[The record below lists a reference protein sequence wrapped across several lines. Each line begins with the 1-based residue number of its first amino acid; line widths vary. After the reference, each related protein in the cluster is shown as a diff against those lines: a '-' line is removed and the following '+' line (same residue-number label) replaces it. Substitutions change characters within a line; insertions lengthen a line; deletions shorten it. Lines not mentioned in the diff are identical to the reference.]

1 MASQLPPFL
10 PQETDFS
17 CGVACLRMVLA
28 TFGVAK
34 SESELRELCDCTIFG
49 TPAIELMHAAR
60 SLGFPNSRKFSLTI
74 ADLEEFTDQG
84 YFPIVYVVVQLDNSL
99 PDVHAMI
106 VTSVLTT
113 EVEVLDPKQGHQRIT
128 LREISKMWAPM
139 RNVAVVIAR

>member
-1 MASQLPPFL
+1 
-10 PQETDFS
+10 
-17 CGVACLRMVLA
+17 MVLA

-49 TPAIELMHAAR
+49 TPAIELIHAAR

>member
-1 MASQLPPFL
+1 MPWLVCEWFL
-10 PQETDFS
+10 PLS
-17 CGVACLRMVLA
+17 AWRSR
-28 TFGVAK
+28 K
-34 SESELRELCDCTIFG
+34 SELRELCDCTIFG
-49 TPAIELMHAAR
+49 TPAIELTRAAR

-84 YFPIVYVVVQLDNSL
+84 YFPIIYGVVQLDNSL

-113 EVEVLDPKQGHQRIT
+113 EIEVLDPKQGHQRIT
-128 LREISKMWAPM
+128 LREFTVMWAPM